1 MRGGWWRGGGCG
13 GAPLF
18 FLPCLRLSIA
28 FLSLPPLSPSS
39 ANTVSDFGYASSLT
53 SATRAMALAA
63 MATRLAPSRAYE
75 EGRGEEEV
83 EEERG
88 RARPAARL
96 GCPPPEETPPALS
109 SLFPLLS
116 RSLSS
121 HLARGRDVGRRLG
134 LVRGGVRGGGCLW
147 RETDEAHSVQEVREG
162 PLSYPLALTAP
173 RAERSLTL
181 PHLGCHRRHAILGG

>member
-1 MRGGWWRGGGCG
+1 MRGGWWRGGGCR

-75 EGRGEEEV
+75 EGRGKEEV

-96 GCPPPEETPPALS
+96 GCPPPKKRLLRSLLSFLS
-109 SLFPLLS
+109 SLALFPRTLRVVAMS
-116 RSLSS
+116 
-121 HLARGRDVGRRLG
+121 AAALG
-134 LVRGGVRGGGCLW
+134 LSAGGSGVGGACGE
-147 RETDEAHSVQEVREG
+147 RPMRH
-162 PLSYPLALTAP
+162 TAY
-173 RAERSLTL
+173 RK
-181 PHLGCHRRHAILGG
+181 